1 MPQLKKEVAEAMK
14 AIGVSKMVLPDDADT
29 SDILTNEP
37 AAEAIP
43 APDTSERKAVTVPD
57 VNNEQAEETEDG
69 ENEAVPEE
77 EKERRT
83 WQAKADKA
91 KADYDKAMKDIEA
104 RQQEL
109 AVERQKNDALMN
121 MLAGM
126 QNIRGAAEEPA
137 KPAKKV
143 KADKEP
149 ELWDFIKA
157 DEYDR
162 DDALDPRTASGQA
175 WLKFN
180 RASQR
185 YESQRAVIESREEE
199 VRRSQQELTAKQ
211 ARQLADTFPEFKN
224 PFTGQPDLQKIE
236 AWLGELGQ
244 VEWVTLKRAMDGI
257 KGKASGNG
265 ETKAPPP
272 NAEAEIAKRANKP
285 GNLAGKT
292 GGEPAPRKK
301 NDTIAKLSE
310 IYGPNVFI
318 PPDFN

>member
-1 MPQLKKEVAEAMK
+1 MPQLKKEVAEAMQ

-37 AAEAIP
+37 AAEATP
-43 APDTSERKAVTVPD
+43 ATDTLERKAVKVQD
-57 VNNEQAEETEDG
+57 VNNEQADETEDG
-69 ENEAVPEE
+69 ASEAVPEE
-77 EKERRT
+77 EKERRS
-83 WQAKADKA
+83 WQASADKA
-91 KADYDKAMKDIEA
+91 KADYEKATKDIEA

-109 AVERQKNDALMN
+109 AIERQKNEALMN

-126 QNIRGAAEEPA
+126 QNIRGTVEEPA
-137 KPAKKV
+137 KPAKKA

-157 DEYDR
+157 EDYDR

-175 WLKFN
+175 WSKYQ
-180 RASQR
+180 RASNR
-185 YESQRAVIESREEE
+185 YEAQRAVIESREEE
-199 VRRSQQELTAKQ
+199 NRRSQQELTAKQ
-211 ARQLADTFPEFKN
+211 AKQLADTFPEFKN

-244 VEWVTLKRAMDGI
+244 ADWVTLKRAMDGV
-257 KGKASGNG
+257 KGKATNG
-265 ETKAPPP
+265 DVKAPPP
-272 NAEAEIAKRANKP
+272 NAEADIAKRANKP

-292 GGEPAPRKK
+292 GSEPAPRKK